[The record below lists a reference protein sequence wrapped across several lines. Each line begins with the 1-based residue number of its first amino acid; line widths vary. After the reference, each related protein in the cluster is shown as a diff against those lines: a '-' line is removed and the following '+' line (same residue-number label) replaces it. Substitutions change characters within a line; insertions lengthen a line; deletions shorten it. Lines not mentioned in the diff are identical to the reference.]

1 MIRPWNSHCSSSF
14 SSSARSRSW
23 PGATRGSTRQTGAV
37 TTRDDLP
44 GTGDRCV
51 RGRRAWLDRDPPRST
66 CRRPALARL
75 EGLAGRSLGNE
86 PILVVEA
93 DGELV
98 AAAPAAGGEVVSD
111 PFRVTLD
118 VVELLQLRTSQLRAA
133 A

>member
-1 MIRPWNSHCSSSF
+1 MTSRVPATVA
-14 SSSARSRSW
+14 SAV
-23 PGATRGSTRQTGAV
+23 GGRGSIVIRHA
-37 TTRDDLP
+37 
-44 GTGDRCV
+44 
-51 RGRRAWLDRDPPRST
+51 
-66 CRRPALARL
+66 RPADAPTLARL

-118 VVELLQLRTSQLRAA
+118 VVELLLLRTSQLRAA